1 MRETIHTL
9 RERCAGRRALLACLV
24 SIFALGA
31 SAGEPF
37 AFDPPPFLGPAE
49 IIRAA
54 SGNTWQFEG
63 DNEHPA
69 ARLLITLAEIPAGM
83 SETDTTACAE
93 AFLEQ
98 IRRTRPD
105 AFWQPETPALRLGD
119 REVASWRWAGSFDR
133 VPATGLVACTSVAER
148 FLAVAF
154 EDSIAGA
161 PQSFPAIRR
170 ALDTLDP
177 ESTGP

>member
-1 MRETIHTL
+1 MRETIDTL
-9 RERCAGRRALLACLV
+9 PNRDVGRRVLLAGLM
-24 SIFALGA
+24 SIVVLDA

-37 AFDPPPFLGPAE
+37 AFDPPPFLGSAE
-49 IIRAA
+49 IVRAA
-54 SGNTWQFEG
+54 TGNTWQFDGG
-63 DNEHPA
+63 DEHPA

-83 SETDTTACAE
+83 SEADTSVCAE

-98 IRRTRPD
+98 IRRRRHD
-105 AFWQPETPALRLGD
+105 AFWQPETPALRLGG

-133 VPATGLVACTSVAER
+133 VPATGLVACTSVAGR

-161 PQSFPAIRR
+161 PQTFPAIRR
-170 ALDTLDP
+170 ALSTLDP
-177 ESTGP
+177 ATTEP

>member
-1 MRETIHTL
+1 MRETIDTL
-9 RERCAGRRALLACLV
+9 PDPDARHGALLAGLLSLAV
-24 SIFALGA
+24 LDA

-37 AFDPPPFLGPAE
+37 AFDPPPFLGRPE
-49 IIRAA
+49 VVRAA
-54 SGNTWQFEG
+54 TGNTWQFGG
-63 DNEHPA
+63 DTRHPS

-83 SETDTTACAE
+83 SEADTTACAE

-98 IRRTRPD
+98 IRRRRRD
-105 AFWQPETPALRLGD
+105 AFWQPETPALRLGN
-119 REVASWRWAGSFDR
+119 REVASWRWAGSFDQ
-133 VPATGLVACTSVAER
+133 VPATGLVACTSITGR

-154 EDSIAGA
+154 EDSISGA

-177 ESTGP
+177 AATEP